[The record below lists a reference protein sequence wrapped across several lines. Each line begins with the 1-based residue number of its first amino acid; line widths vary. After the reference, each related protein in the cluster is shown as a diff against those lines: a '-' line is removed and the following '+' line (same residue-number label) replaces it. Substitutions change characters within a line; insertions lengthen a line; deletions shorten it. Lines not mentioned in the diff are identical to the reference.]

1 MRIRVVLIGVL
12 GLALAS
18 ATGCAASGTTEP
30 LTVTVE
36 SIVTTTATTTATV
49 TESPVVESEA
59 QSRVKS
65 AADLAAC
72 RQISRAADSSGL
84 REVTD
89 KLIAGGSPSSMSV
102 LTASMDFAKAL
113 ETAPTDASPD
123 ILTAL
128 LGMLTA
134 EQEMEANFG
143 DMFGETPTD
152 ETEKA
157 ITGMRVFTEMLDE
170 ACA

>member
-1 MRIRVVLIGVL
+1 MRNRASLIGAM
-12 GLALAS
+12 GLVFALVTAC
-18 ATGCAASGTTEP
+18 GAANATEP
-30 LTVTVE
+30 STVTVD
-36 SIVTTTATTTATV
+36 SVVTTTATV
-49 TESPVVESEA
+49 TATVTESAAAETSEA
-59 QSRVKS
+59 PAPKS
-65 AADLAAC
+65 AADVAAC

-84 REVTD
+84 REVAD
-89 KLIAGGSPSSMSV
+89 KLIAGGNPSSMTV

-152 ETEKA
+152 ETKKA
-157 ITGMRVFTEMLDE
+157 IEEMRVFAEMMDE